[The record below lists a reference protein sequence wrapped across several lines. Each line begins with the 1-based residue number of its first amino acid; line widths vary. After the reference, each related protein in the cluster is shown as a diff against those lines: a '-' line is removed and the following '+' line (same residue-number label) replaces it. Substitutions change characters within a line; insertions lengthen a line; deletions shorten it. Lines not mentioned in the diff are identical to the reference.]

1 MPNKTILVTEGVGF
15 IGSHLVDRLI
25 SEGYRVKVIDIL
37 TSKHSKKALK
47 EP

>member
-37 TSKHSKKALK
+37 RQANTVRRL
-47 EP
+47 